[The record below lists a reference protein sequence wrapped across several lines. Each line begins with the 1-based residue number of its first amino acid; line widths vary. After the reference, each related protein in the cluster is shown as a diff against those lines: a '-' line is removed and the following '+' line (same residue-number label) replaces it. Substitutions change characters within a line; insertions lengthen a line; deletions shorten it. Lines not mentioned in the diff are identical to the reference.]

1 GALWL
6 APVMLSLYVS
16 TVYGRFHYLSDM
28 VIGIA
33 AGILVILVAPLIER
47 AWEDRPAPA
56 LGDLP

>member
-1 GALWL
+1 MTARRLRL
-6 APVMLSLYVS
+6 AGLEFRLTDIVTL
-16 TVYGRFHYLSDM
+16 YLSDM
-28 VIGIA
+28 IIGIA